1 MIYEEIYDIPHVAIL
16 KIASG
21 QLPAAKLCIVFIHED
36 SGLLL
41 DLDNDQEEA
50 NQHTLTY
57 LDKYYR
63 NIIEIFY
70 IQIDVNVSNTNI
82 LQY

>member
-1 MIYEEIYDIPHVAIL
+1 M
-16 KIASG
+16 
-21 QLPAAKLCIVFIHED
+21 FIHED

-41 DLDNDQEEA
+41 DPDNDQEEA

-70 IQIDVNVSNTNI
+70 IRIDVNVSNTNI
-82 LQY
+82 FQY